1 MNPTQVK
8 SAFNLKRE
16 GAGLNDSV
24 LNDRQISYLITAAQ
38 RALAKK
44 RIDALKNRTGRDFKS
59 EIRRDEVGS
68 LLSAHTTFKRTE
80 HAFMK
85 GDSTN
90 GALKTPDLDKVGNEG
105 VEAYGCFVNIP
116 DEVMYYTVE
125 SCTISKG
132 GKLLK
137 NVPVDSIDISM
148 YNDLIYDVFKQPYD
162 QLVWGVDWG
171 SWTPS
176 TDANTGSIKGVSGV
190 STYDEST
197 EVILETTRS
206 KMLIPG
212 NGCVVEEYQL
222 FYIKF
227 PDEFVIDVRN
237 PANAKGL
244 QLPTF
249 LHEEIIDLAVLM
261 SIPAEIPISQRY
273 NVVDKEVKEAE

>member
-1 MNPTQVK
+1 MNTLEIK
-8 SAFNLKRE
+8 ATFNLKRE
-16 GAGLNDSV
+16 GAGFKEVV
-24 LNDRQISYLITAAQ
+24 LNDREISYYVTAAQ

-44 RIDALKNRTGRDFKS
+44 RIDALKNRTQRGFR
-59 EIRRDEVGS
+59 EAIRRDEVGS
-68 LLSAHTTFKRTE
+68 LLSAHTTFKRSE

-85 GDSTN
+85 GDDTN
-90 GALKTPDLDKVGNEG
+90 GALKTPDLDKVGSVG

-132 GKLLK
+132 SQLLK
-137 NVPVDSIDISM
+137 NVPVQNIDVSL
-148 YNDLIYDVFKQPYD
+148 YNEYIYDVYKQPYD
-162 QLVWGVDWG
+162 QLVWGIDWG

-176 TDANTGSIKGVSGV
+176 TDANTSSVKGVTGV
-190 STYDEST
+190 STYDEDT
-197 EVILETTRS
+197 EVTLETTRS

-227 PDEFVIDVRN
+227 PDEVVINVRN
-237 PANAKGL
+237 PANAKEL
-244 QLPTF
+244 QLPE
-249 LHEEIIDLAVLM
+249 HMHDEIIDLAVLL
-261 SIPAEIPISQRY
+261 SIPSEVPIASRY